1 MANFERTKQ
10 LMDKLKAGGSEITAA
25 DTLMA
30 FIKLGTDLGN
40 VWATSQQDK
49 VKTQLDL
56 SLTGLSM
63 SAQDLNYTDYQ
74 KKAPEGFDGD
84 LYDYNR
90 DIFIMALENVETT
103 LKTPYIEET
112 YGDAIDLAIR
122 SNQAALAYQD
132 TMRGQRATNITEMTE
147 LMEQYTAMAQSDP
160 LLTDTDDYTQAQD
173 IMQHLTDLRTHIEK
187 QTGQQMISEH
197 LVPLQKVQKEFQIIS
212 DLHQMDRNKTM
223 DGIQA
228 NIEDE
233 YSPYL
238 KKWME
243 EKGIITT
250 GTTADEMTLG
260 LPEDDPKTKYIDESR
275 IFTGTNASEFTEA
288 LTAFN
293 DYQSK
298 VLALDAKNIF
308 LEQAAEEV
316 HPFEVMRDWMEAPG
330 SNDQA
335 AAGNVIS
342 YQLFSDTKYTFEEN
356 ISGRGDLKDV
366 SITPGTL
373 KNDIVAKYNE
383 LYVLDKEGKYPEHF
397 RSMQTTYNKMQTIQ
411 DRMTGKTIDQ
421 LDEVTASAVRETA
434 KNLNNQLVIYNA
446 QFKNKDDPRIITE
459 TPNFAEKTAKATTRE
474 AKVKSAEILDEL
486 LKKAN
491 ALEMERNE
499 PGAEIK
505 LIRDFE
511 NAKGEGKWLAMKS
524 LVDKYLT
531 PMGFRINDE
540 EINAAFDAPG
550 PGGDWW
556 GSGDE
561 EQNDVDTFYS
571 VLQSFQALIN
581 ADPTGTTPLS
591 FLDILS
597 GIQTEQGE

>member
-10 LMDKLKAGGSEITAA
+10 LMEKLKSGGSEITPA
-25 DTLMA
+25 DTLMG

-40 VWATSQQDK
+40 VWATAKQDK
-49 VKTQLDL
+49 VKTKLDL
-56 SLTGLSM
+56 ALTGLSM
-63 SAQDLNYTDYQ
+63 SAKDLKYTDYQ
-74 KKAPEGFDGD
+74 KEAPEGSSGD

-90 DIFIMALENVETT
+90 DTFIAALESVEDT
-103 LKTPYIEET
+103 LKTPYIKET

-132 TMRGQRATNITEMTE
+132 TMRGQRATNIAEMTE
-147 LMEQYTAMAQSDP
+147 LMDRYTTMAENDP
-160 LLTDTDDYTQAQD
+160 LLIDASDYEEAKG

-197 LVPLQKVQKEFQIIS
+197 LVPLQAAQKEFKIIS
-212 DLHQMDRNKTM
+212 DLHQMDRDKDM

-228 NIEDE
+228 NIKDE

-243 EKGIITT
+243 EKGILAT
-250 GTTADEMTLG
+250 GVKGDLATLG
-260 LPEDDPKTKYIDESR
+260 LPEDDPDTPYIDESR
-275 IFTGTNASEFTEA
+275 IFTGTNDFEFNEA

-293 DYQSK
+293 EYQDK
-298 VLALDAKNIF
+298 VIALDAKNIF
-308 LEQAAEEV
+308 LGQVAEETHV
-316 HPFEVMRDWMEAPG
+316 FEIMRDWMEAPG

-366 SITPGTL
+366 SIAPGDL
-373 KNDIVAKYNE
+373 KDDIVAKYRE
-383 LYVLDKEGKYPEHF
+383 LSVLDREGKYPEHF
-397 RSMQTTYNKMQTIQ
+397 RSMQTTYNKMQTIH
-411 DRMTGKTIDQ
+411 DRLTGKTIDQ
-421 LDEVTASAVRETA
+421 LDEVNASAIRETA

-446 QFKNKDDPRIITE
+446 QFKNKDDPRRIAE
-459 TPNFAEKTAKATTRE
+459 TPNFAEKTSKETTMQ
-474 AKVKSAEILDEL
+474 AKVKSAEILGEV

-491 ALEMERNE
+491 TLEMEANE

-505 LIRDFE
+505 LIRNFE
-511 NAKGEGKWLAMKS
+511 NAKGEGKWLHMKA

-531 PMGFRINDE
+531 PKGFRINEE

-571 VLQSFQALIN
+571 VLQSFQALMN
-581 ADPTGTTPLS
+581 ADPTGTTPLRL
-591 FLDILS
+591 LDALS
-597 GIQTEQGE
+597 GIQTDQGE